1 MGSMGQLARYR
12 SGDIDS
18 FLKDIDRYSIGLDR
32 MFNHLGSL
40 NQDVN
45 YPPYNLV
52 KLDENT
58 FSLEL
63 APAGFKEDEVK
74 VYTEQSQLVVE
85 AAKADADKREYV
97 HRGLAARSFTRTWTL
112 SEDVEVKEVKFEH
125 GVLSVSL
132 VRIIPET
139 HKRFLWFGK
148 DDQ

>member
-1 MGSMGQLARYR
+1 MGQLARYR

-63 APAGFKEDEVK
+63 TLAGFKEDEVK

-132 VRIIPET
+132 VRIIPEN

>member
-63 APAGFKEDEVK
+63 ALAGFKEDEVK

-132 VRIIPET
+132 VRIIPEN

>member
-63 APAGFKEDEVK
+63 ALAGFKEDEIK

-132 VRIIPET
+132 VRIIPEN

>member
-63 APAGFKEDEVK
+63 ALAGFKEDEVK

-85 AAKADADKREYV
+85 AAKSDADKREYV

-132 VRIIPET
+132 VRIIPEN

>member
-1 MGSMGQLARYR
+1 MGQLARYR

-63 APAGFKEDEVK
+63 ALAGFKEDEVK

-132 VRIIPET
+132 VRIIPEN

>member
-1 MGSMGQLARYR
+1 MGQLARYR

-63 APAGFKEDEVK
+63 ALAGFKEDEVK

-85 AAKADADKREYV
+85 AAKTDADKREYV

-132 VRIIPET
+132 VRIIPEN

>member
-63 APAGFKEDEVK
+63 ALAGFKEDEVK

-85 AAKADADKREYV
+85 AAKTDADKREYV

-132 VRIIPET
+132 VRIIPEN

>member
-1 MGSMGQLARYR
+1 MGQLARYR

-63 APAGFKEDEVK
+63 ALAGFKEDEVK

-97 HRGLAARSFTRTWTL
+97 HRGLVARSFTRTWTL

>member
-63 APAGFKEDEVK
+63 ALAGFKEDEVK
-74 VYTEQSQLVVE
+74 VYTEHSQLVVE
-85 AAKADADKREYV
+85 AAKADTDKREYV

-112 SEDVEVKEVKFEH
+112 SEDVEVKDVKFEH

>member
-63 APAGFKEDEVK
+63 ALAGFKEDEVK